1 MTNRRGSPTAYG
13 LAELTAVAARGAG
26 RAAAGLSELVGKEIL
41 LDATGVHSGSSTRM
55 LDLVGGAEAP
65 VVGIDLAF
73 GGEITGHVMMLF
85 TRDEAGMLVDQLLGQ
100 DPGTTTTLDEMARS
114 ALGEVGNIT
123 AAAFLNELGDTID
136 TEIHPSPPQ
145 VVEDL
150 AGALLDSVLTE
161 VAMQGGE
168 MLILETVLTQSG
180 TAIKS
185 FILLTPDPPSLEILM
200 DRLQA
205 AAA

>member
-1 MTNRRGSPTAYG
+1 MTHRRGSPTAFG
-13 LAELTAVAARGAG
+13 LAELTAVAARGAV

-41 LDATGVHSGSSTRM
+41 LDATGVHSGTNTRM
-55 LDLVGGAEAP
+55 LDLVGGPESP
-65 VVGIDLAF
+65 VVGIYLSIGD
-73 GGEITGHVMMLF
+73 EITGHLMMLF
-85 TRDEAGMLVDQLLGQ
+85 TREEAGLLVDQLLDQ
-100 DPGTTTTLDEMARS
+100 EPGTTRTLDEMAQS

-123 AAAFLNELGDTID
+123 AAAFLNELGDTIK

-145 VVEDL
+145 VVEDV
-150 AGALLDSVLTE
+150 AEALLDSVLTE

-168 MLILETVLTQSG
+168 MLILETVLTQAG
-180 TAIKS
+180 TTVKG
-185 FILLTPDPPSLEILM
+185 FILLTPDPPSLALLM

>member
-65 VVGIDLAF
+65 VVGIYLAF